1 MGSKEGLFKAEF
13 QIFKDFLTSVAKFE
27 ELGAVG
33 SRLLG
38 EFQQGLELLRR
49 PPINRKSELIE
60 NIIRAN
66 ETERFKSYM
75 AAGFITSHDRIQ
87 NISKLHTCILGLHNH
102 LTKAK
107 SILNELD
114 KLLEDSTFAIK
125 TANGSFSP
133 LTDEDLCEKFDQQA
147 AINQEETSS
156 VDLQELQMTDYA
168 ALMGSIYIMVKQ
180 DYMMQER
187 IVTSLNLTSSSGEM
201 ESYCLM
207 WSLHPYI
214 NDEIMQQAWRLIH

>member
-87 NISKLHTCILGLHNH
+87 NISKS
-102 LTKAK
+102 K

>member
-1 MGSKEGLFKAEF
+1 M
-13 QIFKDFLTSVAKFE
+13 SVA
-27 ELGAVG
+27 
-33 SRLLG
+33 
-38 EFQQGLELLRR
+38 
-49 PPINRKSELIE
+49 
-60 NIIRAN
+60 
-66 ETERFKSYM
+66 
-75 AAGFITSHDRIQ
+75 
-87 NISKLHTCILGLHNH
+87 
-102 LTKAK
+102 AK

-133 LTDEDLCEKFDQQA
+133 LTDEDLCEKFYQQA
-147 AINQEETSS
+147 AINQVGENVVCQWRQCCFTISHWNYLQYTETSFWLGGNFFS
-156 VDLQELQMTDYA
+156 RSSGTSNDRLCSPYGEHIHYGKARLHDA
-168 ALMGSIYIMVKQ
+168 GNEFSICHIFVMETGVYNTSLKWRLLVHLF
-180 DYMMQER
+180 QER